1 MWPIR
6 CQYFPAHAHLAGL
19 VYHHHAL
26 QTRALRRIEQVE
38 LLCEVA
44 AGVRPQRDVQLAA
57 ETPVLAEGLPC
68 YVLSA
73 HCADVCTHLSVLI
86 QHLCTLGLSVE
97 QATTWQPPATAANLS
112 RLLAKDASRSRAA
125 GSQSPA

>member
-26 QTRALRRIEQVE
+26 PTRALRRIEQVE

-57 ETPVLAEGLPC
+57 ETPVLAEGYTSHVC
-68 YVLSA
+68 RV
-73 HCADVCTHLSVLI
+73 VCTLMSAPT
-86 QHLCTLGLSVE
+86 C
-97 QATTWQPPATAANLS
+97 
-112 RLLAKDASRSRAA
+112 
-125 GSQSPA
+125 QS